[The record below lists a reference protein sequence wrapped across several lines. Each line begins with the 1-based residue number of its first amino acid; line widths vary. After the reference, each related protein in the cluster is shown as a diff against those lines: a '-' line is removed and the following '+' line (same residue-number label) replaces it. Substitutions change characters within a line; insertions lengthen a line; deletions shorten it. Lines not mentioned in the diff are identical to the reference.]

1 MDNNL
6 DFSKELAFRTSK
18 SSGKGGQHVN
28 KVETRVEL
36 LFDVNASEVL
46 SGLEKNMVWQN
57 LANRINNEGVLLL
70 ASDSER
76 SQLRNKK
83 IVVKRFHELVNT
95 ALIPKQKRKITR
107 TPKAVGRKR
116 LVKKKQTSEKKTLR
130 KKVKLSGN
138 QGFDL
143 S

>member
-1 MDNNL
+1 
-6 DFSKELAFRTSK
+6 
-18 SSGKGGQHVN
+18 
-28 KVETRVEL
+28 
-36 LFDVNASEVL
+36 
-46 SGLEKNMVWQN
+46 
-57 LANRINNEGVLLL
+57 
-70 ASDSER
+70 
-76 SQLRNKK
+76 
-83 IVVKRFHELVNT
+83 VKRFHELVNT